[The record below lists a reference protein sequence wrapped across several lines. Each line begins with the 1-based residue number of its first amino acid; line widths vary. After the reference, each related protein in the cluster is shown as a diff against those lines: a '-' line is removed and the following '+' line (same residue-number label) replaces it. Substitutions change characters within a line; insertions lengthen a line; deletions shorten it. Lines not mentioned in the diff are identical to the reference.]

1 MFNNSINPPREWT
14 GTHLQPATYWTDGSV
29 LAGSDFW
36 HTRGAYAYMDH
47 NGFTKAGPVTHIS
60 LSSFITELWALMAAF
75 SDAPGPCLIVTD
87 CQNLCNQVTFLL
99 KHNRIPRWWIHQS
112 WWKWLKAL
120 LDTRKQLCAHPL
132 QVQWS
137 PADLADN
144 LQDEQITDVFAHSHE
159 TTRTN
164 IINNK
169 VVDQLSRSMLQHC
182 STAFNM
188 SEFESDQLQIHAYH
202 V

>member
-1 MFNNSINPPREWT
+1 
-14 GTHLQPATYWTDGSV
+14 
-29 LAGSDFW
+29 
-36 HTRGAYAYMDH
+36 MDH

-169 VVDQLSRSMLQHC
+169 VVDQLSRSMLQHK
-182 STAFNM
+182 STCQSLNPTSFRFMHIMYGWPSLLRISQHTNH
-188 SEFESDQLQIHAYH
+188 QLHQQWRRHRVDYG
-202 V
+202 